1 MPILPTSIITSW
13 LSVLEFVQI
22 ESEQRVHVSG
32 PWPMVMAVRFPP
44 VVLCNNSLFFLTALW
59 YSILSMVPLVLLMMG
74 IWGVGTV
81 FVVTLKQIILEA
93 RRMQRQVCVC
103 VCVCV
108 GGGCLVIAMELSVT
122 PASFFQPGCRA
133 PTPLQPPACH
143 LAVVGA
149 EMPCAMNEANPTSSW
164 MRHLV
169 LPAPLWTAA
178 SWTALLLTTQWI
190 SCGLLWAQG

>member
-1 MPILPTSIITSW
+1 
-13 LSVLEFVQI
+13 
-22 ESEQRVHVSG
+22 
-32 PWPMVMAVRFPP
+32 MVFHPEHGTARPP
-44 VVLCNNSLFFLTALW
+44 NDGYLGCWHRICCHT
-59 YSILSMVPLVLLMMG
+59 
-74 IWGVGTV
+74 
-81 FVVTLKQIILEA
+81 EA
-93 RRMQRQVCVC
+93 DYFRSKMHAEAGVCVC

-108 GGGCLVIAMELSVT
+108 EGGCLVIAMELSVT

-133 PTPLQPPACH
+133 PTPVQPLACH
-143 LAVVGA
+143 LAVVGT